1 MEPKLR
7 GIEWEAL
14 EHHHDPK
21 NGDWFWVLGILT
33 ISGAIASVV
42 FENLLLALV
51 ILFGGAIVGILANRP
66 PKMVIYSINQRGV
79 KIDNSFYPF
88 TTLEH
93 YFIDHHPMIGQQL
106 LIKSQKMFMP
116 LLILPLPEDD
126 EDIEAIESIIS
137 ERIPEEHL
145 EEPFVNQILEFFG
158 F

>member
-21 NGDWFWVLGILT
+21 SGDWFWVLGILT
-33 ISGAIASVV
+33 ICGAVASVV
-42 FENLLLALV
+42 FENILLALV
-51 ILFGGAIVGILANRP
+51 ILFGGTIVGILANRP
-66 PKMVIYSINQRGV
+66 PKMVNYLINQRGV
-79 KIDNSFYPF
+79 KIDNSFYPY
-88 TTLEH
+88 TTLDH
-93 YFIDHHPMIGQQL
+93 YYIDEHPMLGHQL

-126 EDIEAIESIIS
+126 DDIEGIETIIA

-145 EEPFVNQILEFFG
+145 EEPIANRVLEFFG